1 MIQAV
6 GQTQAVVISLGEMHV
21 TGDPSSQM
29 VCFGIGSCIAFTAFD
44 PVSKVSGMAH
54 FVLPDSKQSSGGTNQ
69 VRFVDTGIPI
79 LLDGLAQAG
88 AMRSRLVFKIAG
100 GAHMVVARG
109 FESRL
114 NIGQRNI
121 EAARATMD
129 ALGLRL
135 RSEDVGGAHGRTIRM
150 TAATGSV
157 TVSTVG
163 GASYEL

>member
-6 GQTQAVVISLGEMHV
+6 GQTQAVVISLGEMRV
-21 TGDPSSQM
+21 TGEPSSQL

-44 PVSKVSGMAH
+44 PVNKLSGMAH
-54 FVLPDSKQSSGGTNQ
+54 FVLPDSTQSNGGTNR
-69 VRFVDTGIPI
+69 VRFVDTGIPL
-79 LLDGLAQAG
+79 LLDSLVSAG
-88 AMRSRLVFKIAG
+88 ALRSRLVFKIAG

-121 EAARATMD
+121 EAARDVMSS
-129 ALGLRL
+129 LGLRVK
-135 RSEDVGGAHGRTIRM
+135 SEDVGGTHGRTVRM
-150 TAATGSV
+150 AAGTGHV